1 MVNKIQSWS
10 VHAFTASGGLA
21 GFLSLEAILRDNIF
35 LAFIWLSV
43 AFFIDGIDGTFARR
57 YKVKEMVPAIDG
69 STLDNIVDYLNY
81 VFIPAVMVYWFN
93 LVPSQLTLLAV
104 ALILI
109 VSCYTFA
116 NTKLKTED
124 NYFRGFPAVWNIVIF
139 YLFVIGTSQLTN
151 FLVIVFCSVMTFI
164 PLKYL
169 HPFRVKE
176 RKSLNWFMLAIWSVC
191 CVFLLLDL
199 RDTPTQLTVYRHFY
213 YWPWVALNFYFVY
226 VSLSRSV
233 FKQVRD

>member
-10 VHAFTASGGLA
+10 VHVFTALGGLA

-35 LAFIWLSV
+35 LAFIWLSL

-124 NYFRGFPAVWNIVIF
+124 NYFRGFPAVWNMVIF
-139 YLFVIGTSQLTN
+139 YLFVIGASQLTN
-151 FLVIVFCSVMTFI
+151 FLVIVFFSIMTFI

-176 RKSLNWFMLAIWSVC
+176 RKSLNLFMLAIWSVC

>member
-1 MVNKIQSWS
+1 
-10 VHAFTASGGLA
+10 
-21 GFLSLEAILRDNIF
+21 
-35 LAFIWLSV
+35 
-43 AFFIDGIDGTFARR
+43 
-57 YKVKEMVPAIDG
+57 MVPAIDG
-69 STLDNIVDYLNY
+69 SILDNIVDYLNY

-124 NYFRGFPAVWNIVIF
+124 NYFRGFPAVWNMVIF

-151 FLVIVFCSVMTFI
+151 FLVIVFFSVMTFI

-176 RKSLNWFMLAIWSVC
+176 RKSLNLFMLAIWSVC

>member
-1 MVNKIQSWS
+1 
-10 VHAFTASGGLA
+10 
-21 GFLSLEAILRDNIF
+21 
-35 LAFIWLSV
+35 
-43 AFFIDGIDGTFARR
+43 
-57 YKVKEMVPAIDG
+57 
-69 STLDNIVDYLNY
+69 
-81 VFIPAVMVYWFN
+81 MVYWFN

-124 NYFRGFPAVWNIVIF
+124 NYFRGFPAVWNMVIF

-151 FLVIVFCSVMTFI
+151 FLVIVFFSVMTFI

-169 HPFRVKE
+169 HPFRVKAK
-176 RKSLNWFMLAIWSVC
+176 KSFNLFMLAIWSVC

-199 RDTPTQLTVYRHFY
+199 RDIPNQLSDYRDIY
-213 YWPWVALNFYFVY
+213 YWLWVVLNLYFVY
-226 VSLSRSV
+226 VSLQRSV
-233 FKQVRD
+233 PKNIKN

>member
-10 VHAFTASGGLA
+10 VHVFTASGGLA

-35 LAFIWLSV
+35 LAFIWLSL
-43 AFFIDGIDGTFARR
+43 AFFIDGIDGTLARR

-69 STLDNIVDYLNY
+69 SILDNIVDYLNY

-124 NYFRGFPAVWNIVIF
+124 NYFRGFPAVWNMVIF

-151 FLVIVFCSVMTFI
+151 FLVIVFFSVMTFI

-176 RKSLNWFMLAIWSVC
+176 RKSLNLFMLAIWSVC

>member
-10 VHAFTASGGLA
+10 VHVFTALGGLA

-35 LAFIWLSV
+35 LAFIWLSL

-124 NYFRGFPAVWNIVIF
+124 NYFRGFPAVWNMVIF

-151 FLVIVFCSVMTFI
+151 FLVIVFFSVMTFI

-176 RKSLNWFMLAIWSVC
+176 RKSLNLFMLAIWSVC

>member
-1 MVNKIQSWS
+1 MVNKVQSWS

-35 LAFIWLSV
+35 LAFIWLSL

-57 YKVKEMVPAIDG
+57 YKVKEMVPDIDG
-69 STLDNIVDYLNY
+69 SILDNIVDYLNY

-124 NYFRGFPAVWNIVIF
+124 NYFRGFPAVWNMIIF

-151 FLVIVFCSVMTFI
+151 FLVIVFFSVMTFI

-169 HPFRVKE
+169 HPFRVKDKE
-176 RKSLNWFMLAIWSVC
+176 IIEFIYACYLECMLCVSAIGLKRHSQSTFC
-191 CVFLLLDL
+191 LQEYLLLVVGSFKSIFCL
-199 RDTPTQLTVYRHFY
+199 RLFTKICP
-213 YWPWVALNFYFVY
+213 
-226 VSLSRSV
+226 
-233 FKQVRD
+233 

>member
-57 YKVKEMVPAIDG
+57 YKVKEIVPAIDG
-69 STLDNIVDYLNY
+69 SILDNIVDYLNY

-124 NYFRGFPAVWNIVIF
+124 NYFRGFPAVWNMVIF

-151 FLVIVFCSVMTFI
+151 FLVIVFFSVMTFI

-176 RKSLNWFMLAIWSVC
+176 RKSLNLFLLAIWGVC

-199 RDTPTQLTVYRHFY
+199 RDTPTQLSVYRHFY
-213 YWPWVALNFYFVY
+213 YWLWVALNFYFVY